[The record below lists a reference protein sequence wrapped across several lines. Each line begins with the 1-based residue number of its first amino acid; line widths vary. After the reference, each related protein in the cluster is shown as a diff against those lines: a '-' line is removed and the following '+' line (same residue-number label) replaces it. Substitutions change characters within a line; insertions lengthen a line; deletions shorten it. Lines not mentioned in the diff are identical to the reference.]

1 MRRRKV
7 PRGTRVLFFIC
18 CIAILIVV
26 PGVYFWRRRE
36 CSETKEIFVRAT
48 VAIAVIAGSFAYF
61 MAGVAPALFWTVP
74 VGGIL
79 GARTARFFLK
89 KMTGPS
95 TGLAWLDLATHGV
108 TWRDETRQD
117 VFFPSRNH
125 RRSSSCLVGWVEVDG
140 PSHLP
145 APPLPAKGVCR

>member
-95 TGLAWLDLATHGV
+95 TGLAWLDLATHRIRCALLGAACGLLCALGV
-108 TWRDETRQD
+108 HS
-117 VFFPSRNH
+117 VPS
-125 RRSSSCLVGWVEVDG
+125 LVVWSGEFITIG
-140 PSHLP
+140 
-145 APPLPAKGVCR
+145 AGVGLAVGAA